1 MILVKNF
8 DCNSEFISLYLQTK
22 LWKKNVLEIL
32 EINTV
37 SNMPLKREKKVSCM
51 QSCTKEME
59 YFLFLFVSLN
69 TGLSMNCSTLF
80 NVSVTR
86 GVKNCF
92 SAGGSIVLCK
102 ALTRFSCNTC
112 IRILIAEVMVKLDYP
127 YLVIVHNYHLSY
139 KWFTRLLNNCTSKN
153 DTWS

>member
-1 MILVKNF
+1 MLKILTAIQN
-8 DCNSEFISLYLQTK
+8 LYLYIFKQSYE
-22 LWKKNVLEIL
+22 KKNVLEIL

-80 NVSVTR
+80 NVSVTG

-139 KWFTRLLNNCTSKN
+139 K
-153 DTWS
+153 

>member
-8 DCNSEFISLYLQTK
+8 DCNSEFISLNK
-22 LWKKNVLEIL
+22 VMKKKCVRNFRNKHCVKYAI
-32 EINTV
+32 
-37 SNMPLKREKKVSCM
+37 KKGKKVSCM

-80 NVSVTR
+80 NVSVTG

-127 YLVIVHNYHLSY
+127 YLVIVHNYHLSC
-139 KWFTRLLNNCTSKN
+139 K
-153 DTWS
+153 